1 MLYKHSVPC
10 RVFKDGPKNTLSIIQ
25 LYLTISKR
33 ILFHDRYVNGISSIL
48 SSSIPVLG
56 SLLSPTYFQYFL
68 DKVRLLMIF
77 IVAKTL

>member
-1 MLYKHSVPC
+1 
-10 RVFKDGPKNTLSIIQ
+10 
-25 LYLTISKR
+25 
-33 ILFHDRYVNGISSIL
+33 
-48 SSSIPVLG
+48 VLG